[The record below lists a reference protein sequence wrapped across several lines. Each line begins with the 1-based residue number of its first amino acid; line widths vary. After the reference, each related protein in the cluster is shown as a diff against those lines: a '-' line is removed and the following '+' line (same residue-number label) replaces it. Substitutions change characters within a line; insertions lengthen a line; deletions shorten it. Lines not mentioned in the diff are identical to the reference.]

1 MKKNNNNFINNA
13 TFNSMRES
21 AQKIASYYNGVI
33 KRDDTVNKEKQTLTD
48 EELTKY
54 HEKLYMVRVDFS
66 DERHD
71 AIEITATAKQFY
83 IAYGDTVKENIIN
96 ELSLTESATERK
108 REPKWEM
115 KNRCFFDINVFT
127 ENVNRATAEK
137 KQSETKKQSAK
148 QTTATK
154 KKQSAKKESK
164 TA

>member
-1 MKKNNNNFINNA
+1 MKKNNNSFINNA

-21 AQKIASYYNGVI
+21 AQKIASHYNGVI

-96 ELSLTESATERK
+96 ELSLAESATERK
-108 REPKWEM
+108 RESKWEM

-137 KQSETKKQSAK
+137 QTTKKSDTKKQ
-148 QTTATK
+148 TTK
-154 KKQSAKKESK
+154 KRATAEKKESK